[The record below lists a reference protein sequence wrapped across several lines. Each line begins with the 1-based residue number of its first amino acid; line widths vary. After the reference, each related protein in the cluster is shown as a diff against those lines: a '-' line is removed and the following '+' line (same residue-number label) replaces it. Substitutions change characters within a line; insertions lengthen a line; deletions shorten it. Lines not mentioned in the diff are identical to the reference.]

1 MGVRG
6 AREAKTFIEVSR
18 ARSARMLKL
27 SDAGQRPPF
36 GGGCQGRAQYESIG
50 FKSSTDTRTLELSHA
65 GHRPPGEVGLSGA

>member
-1 MGVRG
+1 
-6 AREAKTFIEVSR
+6 
-18 ARSARMLKL
+18 MLKL